1 MYHVGLFRPCATAA
15 DADMFYFTLCVRPF
29 GKAPREYTP
38 EITKAEKRNKRK
50 IN

>member
-1 MYHVGLFRPCATAA
+1 MLAFRPCTPAVN
-15 DADMFYFTLCVRPF
+15 ADMFYFTLRVRPF

-38 EITKAEKRNKRK
+38 ETTKAEKRNKRK